1 MKGIIK
7 VAVKPQDKKKNEK
20 LENFLRERHYF
31 VKSWYNGKNR
41 EIIYKLQSNYDF
53 TPDDLSRMAGVRG
66 NITIPIMNVAQEEL
80 MRYKLLRDKMQVKNL
95 YFTRD
100 KETEITFFNYQLG
113 TAAETKESEAA
124 QELLIELEHLFDIGD
139 KEKIQIYERVQGEYL
154 RRNDALLD
162 WSSMEELEKEEAMR
176 ETITT
181 MSVEQL
187 TKGFKKMNSEVYDY
201 KVFFLDPINSS
212 NAQVEKLMIMLEDGY
227 EIYNTTVVYSTIT
240 YILRKAK

>member
-1 MKGIIK
+1 
-7 VAVKPQDKKKNEK
+7 
-20 LENFLRERHYF
+20 
-31 VKSWYNGKNR
+31 
-41 EIIYKLQSNYDF
+41 
-53 TPDDLSRMAGVRG
+53 
-66 NITIPIMNVAQEEL
+66 
-80 MRYKLLRDKMQVKNL
+80 
-95 YFTRD
+95 
-100 KETEITFFNYQLG
+100 
-113 TAAETKESEAA
+113 
-124 QELLIELEHLFDIGD
+124 
-139 KEKIQIYERVQGEYL
+139 
-154 RRNDALLD
+154 
-162 WSSMEELEKEEAMR
+162 MEELEKEEAMR